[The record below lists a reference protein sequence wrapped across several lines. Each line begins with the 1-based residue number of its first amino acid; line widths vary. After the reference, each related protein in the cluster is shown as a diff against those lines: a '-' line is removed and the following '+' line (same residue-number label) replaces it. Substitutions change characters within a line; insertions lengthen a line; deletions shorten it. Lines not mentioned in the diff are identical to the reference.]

1 VTPNTLVVVASERQ
15 VERLGRR
22 GERAI
27 TRERLRGHLFEVA
40 ARDRLVASPIAT
52 RLVLADVL
60 ARAVPREPLLLSS
73 AREGGE
79 AWGRT
84 VDAIDASIAAIR
96 RAATSDEALAR
107 VAQAER
113 GAVGARARLLRD
125 LLRALDAALDA
136 RGLVDPRAV
145 GVRLA
150 RAIAA
155 APSARIR
162 EAVGGSAVVARFVYG
177 WDGDDAA
184 WWRALDEALG
194 EDGGSARVEL
204 PTFDADARLDAQRQ
218 SNPLDVVTDDVAR
231 ALDAPPTTSAIAAV
245 LGDLRLEGPLPPHAM
260 SRISLCEASDADG
273 QARAV
278 MHAIREAMASG
289 AAVDAMAVGAGAL
302 GDAALSAIRLAFE
315 AARAPLEVVGGDVRA
330 GSRMVAFAIR
340 ALGVGERGLA
350 RLEVASVLRSSYV
363 DARSLGTS
371 PGALLDLARAL
382 ERTPTAS
389 ASDARTALA
398 ETARA
403 SSEDAAIAAARA
415 ELALRVADVLLLAAR
430 PAGRGAHAA
439 SARRLF
445 GALGLQVAANGAAE
459 RLLSS
464 DRDGTLGASPEM
476 RAVAR
481 DARGWAALDAGL
493 RELERTAR
501 QLDIDGSTI
510 PPLAFRHELAFA
522 VGASS
527 DLGAAPA
534 AAAAVVIATLEEL
547 AGEELDLL
555 VVIDANEG
563 VLPSGGDTE
572 ESLAESIAPA
582 LRRIEPARA
591 PASYATRSARSLA
604 ALAAAASGARRVVFV
619 RRARDEEGAAV
630 APSPVF
636 AWLERG
642 GVPAVAWRASPLDGL
657 ATSAREAE
665 LRRAAWEDAGDAA
678 RRARIER
685 ARESRFEWTTAPRDP
700 VLGDLDLV
708 SDLDPR
714 LLKALDTETGGGER
728 PLAVTSLERF
738 ASCPFQGFATQVLRA
753 RKTRPLREVPD
764 ARESGTLLHRA
775 LAAAFRETAAAW
787 RERPRDAARIRKEA
801 LAACDGVLREES
813 VASSLRRLAVAR
825 IREAVVAT
833 LEWSL
838 ADEAWDFAYAE
849 RAFGEPRGRDG
860 GWPPLVLVD
869 GDTRL
874 ALGGSIDRVDAGH
887 GRSAVRAIDY
897 KLSRSAAERAMRGL
911 GETAFQVALYAHAAA
926 DALGATERAGAYLAA
941 GRPDAVGPKLK
952 KDYES
957 RWGALHAG
965 GASLTPLE
973 TQAVAV
979 VRRVRLGAIAPRP
992 FDESTCANCDSSGA
1006 CRKPRF
1012 AVARDDDGAA

>member
-1 VTPNTLVVVASERQ
+1 VVASERQ
-15 VERLGRR
+15 VERLGRGGR
-22 GERAI
+22 RAI

-40 ARDRLVASPIAT
+40 ARERLLASPIAT
-52 RLVLADVL
+52 RLVLSDVL
-60 ARAVPREPLLLSS
+60 ARAVTREPLLLSS

-84 VDAIDASIAAIR
+84 VDAVDASIGAIR
-96 RAATSDEALAR
+96 RAAVSDEALAR
-107 VAQAER
+107 AAR
-113 GAVGARARLLRD
+113 GETGVVGARARLLRD
-125 LLRALDAALDA
+125 LIRALDAALDT

-150 RAIAA
+150 RAIAS
-155 APSARIR
+155 APPSRIR
-162 EAVGGSAVVARFVYG
+162 EAVGGSAVVARFVHD

-194 EDGGSARVEL
+194 KEGGSARVEL
-204 PTFDADARLDAQRQ
+204 PTFNADERIDAQRK
-218 SNPLDVVTDDVAR
+218 SSPLDVVTDDVAR
-231 ALDAPPTTSAIAAV
+231 ALDAPPTTTTIAAV
-245 LGDLRLEGPLPPHAM
+245 LGDLRLEGPLPAHAL

-278 MHAIREAMASG
+278 MHAVREAIASG
-289 AAVDAMAVGAGAL
+289 SAVDAIAIGAGVL

-315 AARAPLEVVGGDVRA
+315 AARVPIEIVGGDGRA

-363 DARSLGTS
+363 DARSLGAS

-403 SSEDAAIAAARA
+403 SSEDATIAAARA
-415 ELALRVADVLLLAAR
+415 ELALRVAEVLLLAAR

-445 GALGLQVAANGAAE
+445 GALGLPAAANRAAE

-464 DRDGTLGASPEM
+464 DRDRTLGASPEI
-476 RAVAR
+476 RAVAS
-481 DARGWAALDAGL
+481 DARGWAALDAAL
-493 RELERTAR
+493 VELERAAR

-510 PPLAFRHELAFA
+510 PPLAFRHELGFA
-522 VGASS
+522 AGASS
-527 DLGAAPA
+527 DLGPTPA
-534 AAAAVVIATLEEL
+534 GAVAVGTLEEL

-591 PASYATRSARSLA
+591 PASFATKSARSLA

-642 GVPAVAWRASPLDGL
+642 GVPTVAWRASPLDGL
-657 ATSAREAE
+657 ATSAREAN
-665 LRRAAWEDAGDAA
+665 LRRAAWDDAGDAA

-708 SDLDPR
+708 PALDPR
-714 LLKALDTETGGGER
+714 LLQALDVETGGGER

-787 RERPRDAARIRKEA
+787 RERPRDAARIRAEA
-801 LAACDGVLREES
+801 LAACDGVLREGS

-849 RAFGEPRGRDG
+849 RAFGDPRARDG

-869 GDTRL
+869 GETRL

-911 GETAFQVALYAHAAA
+911 GGTTFQVALYARAAA
-926 DALGATERAGAYLAA
+926 DALGATERAGAYVAA

-952 KDYES
+952 KDYDA
-957 RWGALHAG
+957 RWGTLHAG
-965 GASLTPLE
+965 GGSLTPLE